1 MKWLR
6 NNAVCLLHFETFC
19 YYLLHPHP
27 LALTGKLIT
36 FLRETSQDWLLGSL
50 VLFFSLL
57 SWVIEK

>member
-6 NNAVCLLHFETFC
+6 NNAVCYTLKHFC

-27 LALTGKLIT
+27 LALTGKLIA